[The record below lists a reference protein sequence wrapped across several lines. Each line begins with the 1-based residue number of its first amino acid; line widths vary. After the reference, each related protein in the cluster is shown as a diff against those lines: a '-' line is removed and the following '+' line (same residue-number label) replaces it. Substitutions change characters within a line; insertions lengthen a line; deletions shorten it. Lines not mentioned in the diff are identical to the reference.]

1 MPNMS
6 NRLLVI
12 DDASIHRIILCRV
25 GEKVGFESVGAA
37 SFEEAAKLLRESQF
51 DCITLDL
58 SLGARAGVEVLHLL
72 SVLKCQVPI
81 IIISGS
87 ENTIRDETLKIGKS
101 LNLNLCTPVP
111 KPVDLAALRESLVL
125 IGQKAD
131 LNKLARAQV

>member
-1 MPNMS
+1 MS

-58 SLGARAGVEVLHLL
+58 SLGNRAGVEVLHLL
-72 SVLKCQVPI
+72 SVLKCQAPI

-87 ENTIRDETLKIGKS
+87 ENAIRDETLKIGKS

>member
-1 MPNMS
+1 MS

-37 SFEEAAKLLRESQF
+37 SFEEAAKLLRESKF

-58 SLGARAGVEVLHLL
+58 SLGNRAGVEVLHLL
-72 SVLKCQVPI
+72 SVLKCQAPI

-87 ENTIRDETLKIGKS
+87 ENAIRDETLKIGKS

-131 LNKLARAQV
+131 LNKLARARV

>member
-1 MPNMS
+1 MS

-37 SFEEAAKLLRESQF
+37 SFDEAAKLLRESQF

-58 SLGARAGVEVLHLL
+58 SLGDRAGVEVMHLL

-111 KPVDLAALRESLVL
+111 KPVDLVALRESLVL

-131 LNKLARAQV
+131 LNKRARARV

>member
-1 MPNMS
+1 MS

-12 DDASIHRIILCRV
+12 DDASIHRVILCRV

-58 SLGARAGVEVLHLL
+58 SLGDRAGVEVMHLL

-131 LNKLARAQV
+131 LNKLARARV